1 MVRKKRKKITNKKE
15 LCKMCY
21 KPIEYHA
28 SRKQHALCAYLQA
41 LKRSEK
47 FSKSHKGII
56 KPQRKSKIMSQE
68 VINAYYK

>member
-1 MVRKKRKKITNKKE
+1 
-15 LCKMCY
+15 MCY

-47 FSKSHKGII
+47 FSKSGI
-56 KPQRKSKIMSQE
+56 KSSQISFIIPYR
-68 VINAYYK
+68 V

>member
-47 FSKSHKGII
+47 FSKSGI
-56 KPQRKSKIMSQE
+56 KSSQISFIIPYR
-68 VINAYYK
+68 V